1 MKGSAFTLQR
11 VARIRG
17 PLPLAMT
24 TSSFTVPIYTSIV
37 LVRRVRRETQL
48 AVGFFTPPSAEHT
61 AFTQPI
67 VVKGL
72 RHDPF
77 HSFVVEWEFVGLSA
91 VILERRVVL

>member
-11 VARIRG
+11 VSRIRG

-61 AFTQPI
+61 ASTQP
-67 VVKGL
+67 VVVEGL
-72 RHDPF
+72 RRDPF
-77 HSFVVEWEFVGLSA
+77 YSFFVEWKFVGLS